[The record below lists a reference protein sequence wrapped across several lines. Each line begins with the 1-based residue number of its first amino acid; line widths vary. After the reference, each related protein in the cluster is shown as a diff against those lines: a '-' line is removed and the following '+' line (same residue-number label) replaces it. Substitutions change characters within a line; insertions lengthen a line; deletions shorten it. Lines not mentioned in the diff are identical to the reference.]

1 MNRDLA
7 LEEEPMK
14 RNVNLRLG
22 GFTLYALTGEEK
34 PASDR
39 IQASAVRAL
48 RFYLSDREFG
58 GADWAYPG
66 FLPDV
71 EGHGEL
77 GLELTVDEDL
87 WSALVREAERQ
98 GVSPSQLAEHAALY
112 FAANWDAGRRAAEL
126 MLNDRDD

>member
-1 MNRDLA
+1 
-7 LEEEPMK
+7 MK

-22 GFTLYALTGEEK
+22 DFTLYALTGEEK

-39 IQASAVRAL
+39 IQAGAVRAL
-48 RFYLSDREFG
+48 RFYLSDKEFG

-77 GLELTVDEDL
+77 GLELTVDEEL
-87 WSALVREAERQ
+87 WSSLEREAERQ
-98 GVSPSQLAEHAALY
+98 GVSPTQLAEHAALY
-112 FAANWDAGRRAAEL
+112 FAANWDAGRRDAGL